1 MILIVKQNNG
11 NYKLKMHRLLNK
23 KEGGIIAE
31 QVAHYTAEVFIMSKL
46 SGKKLI
52 LLGDREGVSN
62 SSMEEAL
69 KNCGAEVVYSV
80 TACFSC
86 SALGTMDN
94 KDQSGIND
102 CVNQF
107 GAMNCVAVLGSATTD
122 CAIAYAEALTAG
134 DPSGLGPLCDIALGL
149 PVYSIFEKTIEN
161 ETNKGVWDE
170 KISILSLT
178 LPSREIADAVEKI
191 RSKNSRYK
199 L

>member
-62 SSMEEAL
+62 SAMEEAL

-80 TACFSC
+80 TA
-86 SALGTMDN
+86 
-94 KDQSGIND
+94 
-102 CVNQF
+102 
-107 GAMNCVAVLGSATTD
+107 
-122 CAIAYAEALTAG
+122 
-134 DPSGLGPLCDIALGL
+134 
-149 PVYSIFEKTIEN
+149 
-161 ETNKGVWDE
+161 
-170 KISILSLT
+170 
-178 LPSREIADAVEKI
+178 
-191 RSKNSRYK
+191 
-199 L
+199 